1 MEINRRVFLAGAAAA
16 TASLGLRAA
25 AQDSP
30 KTYRACIIGDSKEGG
45 YGHDMHLAFDLNPR
59 VQVVGLADPDE
70 EGRAKYGAECKAT
83 TLYADYKEMLEK
95 EKPDLVAVGPRWTIH
110 HKEYIDACVAI
121 GAHGFLEK
129 PLCVDMAEADAM
141 VAAVEGKKLKWAVAY
156 NFRQTATLAHVKK
169 CIVDDLL
176 IGTVVEA
183 RSRGKED
190 GRAGAEDMVVLGTHL
205 FDLMRYLMG
214 DASWCQSDITHKG
227 VTATA
232 ADVREAS
239 EPLGPVVGNRIHATF
254 GFAKGTAGHF
264 SSMFTKE
271 QSGGRWG
278 VDIYGTKGVI
288 SIKMDTFSRQPQPEA
303 KPSREEILN
312 SIVPE
317 VLWLDDSGWIPR
329 TGADGTVISTW
340 KALPDAPVVAI
351 ADQKRDRHA
360 PIVTDLIAAIE
371 EDRLPATSMQDSA
384 KAQEMVQ
391 AVFDAH
397 VQGKRVAIPLEK
409 REHPLKTWS

>member
-1 MEINRRVFLAGAAAA
+1 MEMNRRVFLAGAAAA
-16 TASLGLRAA
+16 TAGLSLRAQG
-25 AQDSP
+25 QDAP
-30 KTYRACIIGDSKEGG
+30 KTYRACIIGDSKQGG
-45 YGHDMHLAFDLNPR
+45 YGHDMHLAFDLHER

-70 EGRAKYGAECKAT
+70 EGRAKHGAECNAT

-95 EKPDLVAVGPRWTIH
+95 EKPDLVAVGPRWTVN
-110 HKEYIDACVAI
+110 HKEYLDACAAI

-141 VAAVEGKKLKWAVAY
+141 VAAVESKNLKWAVAY
-156 NFRQTATLAHVKK
+156 NFRQTATLAHAKK

-205 FDLMRYLMG
+205 FDLMRYLLG

-227 VTATA
+227 VMATA

-278 VDIYGTKGVI
+278 IDIYGTKGVV
-288 SIKMDTFSRQPQPEA
+288 SIKMDTFSRQPQPA
-303 KPSREEILN
+303 VKPTREEVLN

-329 TGADGTVISTW
+329 TGADGAVISAW
-340 KALPDAPVVAI
+340 KALPEAPAI
-351 ADQKRDRHA
+351 AITDQKRDRHA
-360 PIVTDLIAAIE
+360 PIVADLIAAIE
-371 EDRLPATSMQDSA
+371 EDRLPATSLQDSA

-391 AVFDAH
+391 AVFDAY
-397 VQGKRVAIPLEK
+397 VQGKRIALPLEK
-409 REHPLKTWS
+409 RDHPLKGWS